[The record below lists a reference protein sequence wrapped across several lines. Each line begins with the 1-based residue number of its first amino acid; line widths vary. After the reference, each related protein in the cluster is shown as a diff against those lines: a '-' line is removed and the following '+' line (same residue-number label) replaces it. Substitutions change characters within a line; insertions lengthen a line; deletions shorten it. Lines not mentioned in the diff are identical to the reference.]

1 MKFSEVSLSIP
12 NDLKFFSLKGLTS
25 SDGFANATTKSNQI
39 QILKDISFEA
49 KVGEIIGFI
58 GKNGAGKSTLLRL
71 AGGIYNPST
80 GKIFRKG
87 KTRSILSLGSFL
99 MEDLSG
105 RDNINALAC
114 YYGFKNE
121 INEKVI
127 SDIIDFCEIGEY
139 IDMPLRTY
147 SSGMKMKLCFGALT
161 AGGAN
166 NIILDEIVSVGDDRF
181 QERAKHRMKKFLGKS
196 DCVLVA
202 SHNSLLINDWCTKVI
217 TMENGKI
224 INEQ

>member
-1 MKFSEVSLSIP
+1 MKFSKVSLSIP
-12 NDLKFFSLKGLTS
+12 NDLKLFSLKGLTS
-25 SDGFANATTKSNQI
+25 SDGFTNVSAKRNQT
-39 QILKDISFEA
+39 QILTDISFEA
-49 KVGEIIGFI
+49 KVGEILGFI
-58 GKNGAGKSTLLRL
+58 GKNGAGKSTVLRL
-71 AGGIYNPST
+71 AGGIYNPSN
-80 GKIFRKG
+80 GKIFRNG

-105 RDNINALAC
+105 RDNITALAC
-114 YYGFKNE
+114 YYDFKNE
-121 INEKVI
+121 INERVV
-127 SDIIDFCEIGEY
+127 SDIVDFCEIGDY

-166 NIILDEIVSVGDDRF
+166 NIILDEVVSVGDDSF
-181 QERAKHRMKKFLGKS
+181 KERAKHRMKKFLEKS

-224 INEQ
+224 IDEQ